1 MLNQRIQGLY
11 GITPDKNLNIDI
23 IENAIKKHH
32 INILQY
38 RRKAVDIEHKVEEAK
53 KLLNS
58 TDGTSGR
65 SKSNSDIIFV
75 EEVQQLTGYKK
86 STIYSKVCRFEI
98 PVISKRRPLTFSR
111 TDIID
116 WLKAGKPSVIN
127 QEANDYLSKT

>member
-1 MLNQRIQGLY
+1 MKDLSKPLY
-11 GITPDKNLNIDI
+11 SLTVGEYIDLSK
-23 IENAIKKHH
+23 EAFA
-32 INILQY
+32 Q
-38 RRKAVDIEHKVEEAK
+38 EAK

-98 PVISKRRPLTFSR
+98 PIISKRRPLTFSR